1 MERKYCGV
9 EYELKKIDF
18 GYIFSFKGTKMNS
31 RINLYTRLWPSER
44 VFLTAEGR
52 VDCFKV
58 NLEKFGKFLGN
69 VWVHKKPKI

>member
-1 MERKYCGV
+1 
-9 EYELKKIDF
+9 
-18 GYIFSFKGTKMNS
+18 MNS
-31 RINLYTRLWPSER
+31 KINLYTRPWPFER